1 MDKNK
6 FNKELAL
13 SIVNEVVNTLEKK
26 NDDYGN
32 SFFTIC
38 DTLGLKS
45 VVPRLLDKVFR
56 IQSLTEK
63 NSANFEPIQDTFKD
77 IIGYCLL
84 SLLQLE
90 REEMEKTVPKPCKK
104 DDYVDKEEAV
114 EKYKKIRKVIDRWFY
129 EKCPYCGYHNMI
141 RSLNGDLVC
150 LNCQKVAHP
159 YNYLDEI
166 FEIVNDPGVRNEDEY
181 TRRCPYCHAILSY
194 SIAHKSKYYCDICER
209 EINEDEI
216 YGKEEDEV

>member
-1 MDKNK
+1 MGLREVKK
-6 FNKELAL
+6 FNKDLAL
-13 SIVNEVVNTLEKK
+13 FIVNEVVDTLEKK

-63 NSANFEPIQDTFKD
+63 NSANFEPLEDTFKD

-90 REEMEKTVPKPCKK
+90 HEEREKTVPKIYYMDKEGIT
-104 DDYVDKEEAV
+104 DEHIRDIVDKW
-114 EKYKKIRKVIDRWFY
+114 KN
-129 EKCPYCGYHNMI
+129 EKCLYCGHYNI
-141 RSLNGDLVC
+141 IKSLNGDLVC
-150 LNCQKVAHP
+150 LKCQKVTHP
-159 YNYLDEI
+159 NDYFNKIYDIIEGRDEL
-166 FEIVNDPGVRNEDEY
+166 NGKKEDEM
-181 TRRCPYCHAILSY
+181 
-194 SIAHKSKYYCDICER
+194 
-209 EINEDEI
+209 
-216 YGKEEDEV
+216 